1 MVVCEAC
8 DARFCSAAR
17 QSYFRI
23 RRVPRIKLMRQNTNQ
38 PKREFLENGENQ
50 EIRKIRNNKQKC
62 QKPELQ
68 KDPAKRKESQKN
80 KIREQNCASES
91 KSKTKPNQKRCEEV
105 ASHSLFGEMRSAMR
119 ARHGKRQMKKLLAV
133 WIGLHVW

>member
-62 QKPELQ
+62 KKPELQ

-80 KIREQNCASES
+80 KIREQNRAS
-91 KSKTKPNQKRCEEV
+91 KSKSTTKPNQRRCKE
-105 ASHSLFGEMRSAMR
+105 ASVKERKKESDLGRMRSVMR
-119 ARHGKRQMKKLLAV
+119 ARQGKRQIK
-133 WIGLHVW
+133 